1 MDTLDGFSNYLAMN
15 EGSEATKKN
24 YLRTVKR
31 MLAEPDYSL
40 TREWIMAYREKLAEN
55 FAPVTVNNC
64 LAAINQYIQY
74 CGKDWKIKSLRIQ
87 KRVYMEEQ
95 RELTLEEYRRLAAAI
110 RKNQRLYMA
119 IQTVCSTGI
128 RISELRC
135 LTVECLEK
143 QTAEISCKGKIR
155 RIYLSDQ
162 LTQKLLAYCRSRK
175 ITEGMIFIT
184 RSGAPWDRSN
194 IWRGMKKAASL
205 AGIPESKVYP
215 HSLRHLFARV
225 YYEKERDI
233 VKLADILGHSNVE
246 TTRIYLMSAGENTGS
261 RSMSWG
267 WLCKMALISV
277 RLNMKR

>member
-194 IWRGMKKAASL
+194 IWRGDEESRLSGGDTREQSISSQSPPSFRKSVLRKREGYRE
-205 AGIPESKVYP
+205 AGRYSGTQQCGNDENLSD
-215 HSLRHLFARV
+215 
-225 YYEKERDI
+225 ERRGRTQE
-233 VKLADILGHSNVE
+233 ADQ
-246 TTRIYLMSAGENTGS
+246 
-261 RSMSWG
+261 
-267 WLCKMALISV
+267 
-277 RLNMKR
+277 

>member
-15 EGSEATKKN
+15 ERSEATKKN

-155 RIYLSDQ
+155 RIYLSD
-162 LTQKLLAYCRSRK
+162 LAYAKASGLLPEQEDYRGDDFHHAVRSAM
-175 ITEGMIFIT
+175 G
-184 RSGAPWDRSN
+184 SQQY
-194 IWRGMKKAASL
+194 L
-205 AGIPESKVYP
+205 AGDEESRLSGGDTREQSISSQSPPSFRKSV
-215 HSLRHLFARV
+215 LRKREGYREAGRYSGTQQCGNDENLSD
-225 YYEKERDI
+225 ERRGKHRKQI
-233 VKLADILGHSNVE
+233 NELGLV
-246 TTRIYLMSAGENTGS
+246 M
-261 RSMSWG
+261 
-267 WLCKMALISV
+267 
-277 RLNMKR
+277 